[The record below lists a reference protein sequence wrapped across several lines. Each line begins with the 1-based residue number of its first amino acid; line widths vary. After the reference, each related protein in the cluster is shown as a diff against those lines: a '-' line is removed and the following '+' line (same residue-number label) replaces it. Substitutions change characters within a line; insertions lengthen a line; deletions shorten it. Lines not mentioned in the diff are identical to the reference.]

1 MPQLARDLRTAP
13 NLLTL
18 ARIVLLVVAAVV
30 YFYAS
35 RLAGVVLAVVAG
47 VTDYADGAIARATGQ
62 VTRLGEILDQF
73 SDLFFES
80 VALIVAVTSGIFSPL
95 YLVAYLLREFWVMS
109 VRRFMA
115 GHGLNI
121 ASSWL
126 GKAKTNVLMWAF
138 LPTFLSAAAVWPAAN
153 ERLAIAGRVL
163 AAIGIGIGWLSAW
176 SYTRQ
181 FARGYD
187 TVAAQSPAKTVIE

>member
-1 MPQLARDLRTAP
+1 MAQLSRDLRTVP

-18 ARIVLLVVAAVV
+18 TRIVLLVVAAVV

-35 RLAGVVLAVVAG
+35 RLTGIVLAVVAG

-73 SDLFFES
+73 SDLVFES
-80 VALIVAVTSGIFSPL
+80 IALIVAVTSGIFSPL
-95 YLVAYLLREFWVMS
+95 YLVAYLLRETWVLC

-115 GHGLNI
+115 GHSLNI
-121 ASSWL
+121 SSSWL
-126 GKAKTNVLMWAF
+126 GKAKTNVLMWSF
-138 LPTFLSAAAVWPAAN
+138 LPTFLSAAEVWPNAQHG
-153 ERLAIAGRVL
+153 LATAGRVL
-163 AAIGIGIGWLSAW
+163 AAVGLALAW
-176 SYTRQ
+176 ASGLSYTRQ

-187 TVAAQSPAKTVIE
+187 EVAARGKTPIG

>member
-1 MPQLARDLRTAP
+1 MAQLSRDLRTVP
-13 NLLTL
+13 NVLTL
-18 ARIVLLVVAAVV
+18 TRIGLLVVAAVI
-30 YFYAS
+30 YFYVS
-35 RLAGVVLAVVAG
+35 RVTGIVLAVVAG

-73 SDLFFES
+73 SDLVFES
-80 VALIVAVTSGIFSPL
+80 IAMIVAVFSGIFSPL
-95 YLVAYLLREFWVMS
+95 YLVAYLLRELWVMS

-121 ASSWL
+121 SSSWL
-126 GKAKTNVLMWAF
+126 GKAKTNVLMWSF
-138 LPTFLSAAAVWPAAN
+138 LPTFLSASEVWPGAHAS
-153 ERLAIAGRVL
+153 LATAGRVL
-163 AAIGIGIGWLSAW
+163 AAIGLAMGWASGW

-187 TVAAQSPAKTVIE
+187 EVAARGKTPIG